1 MKYILKTET
10 NENGN
15 LVFSKK
21 RQGKDYIYL
30 AKDENGNIK
39 PVLKSWIIEHQTE
52 IVNVRVSGDS
62 IYAVERK
69 KKIDDFGEKIG
80 GAKKDL
86 MGKKRISLDALKG
99 MSFKEKDSYVKK
111 DKIWPKVS
119 IEDLVNQ
126 GHTKPAAWFICQMRA
141 ALPAKPSYISTD
153 MDECMKVQETYIKF
167 IEGVRRLCDNLK
179 DHENTAQCNKAIMS
193 FMMSNGILSKSIYG
207 RLELSL
213 GCGYLYTKKFAKL
226 LNMDVED
233 VILETCCHM
242 TDFLTVQEKMYY
254 GSRILS
260 LEGCTYKIEG
270 EALKFTKQFQNAYT
284 TYYSYLYGKKDQIK
298 EIPDYVDDF
307 QNYYKGNKSAYA
319 LVYQGDGS
327 RKIMGLFDS
336 YEAAENARK
345 KMAQSVAK
353 ADKKAAEEKKAEE
366 MQSRSQ
372 TTESQKQSEQKVQR
386 KKNLNPSLATITRKG
401 RTVRS
406 RNIEGKDFIN
416 TFGIRGGEFG
426 NWVNEAERQ
435 ENMNF
440 AYESFYDLALVLG
453 IPVGAIGLNHR
464 LSIAFG
470 ARGQGIAA
478 AHYESGREVIN
489 LTRMKGAGNLAHE
502 YFHAIDDMLGKSL
515 GKTQFAT
522 EMSRDTPKAIETLV
536 NAMTYKTVL
545 YSADELKQTK
555 LQEAQANID
564 KLMKDMEDMLPDSSL
579 SEDLRKEKYC
589 LIEGLLEKARIYGF
603 KFREEDFKKMKY
615 NLNPVMNGL
624 FNFIDK
630 NSKRYRMTYNNQAY
644 LAQKFFMIGKS
655 YDDFEEVSGTT
666 EKKEFTTFYKNAK
679 KLSSENSR
687 MGHNY
692 WDSNIE
698 LAARAFAC
706 YVKDKLAEQGYIN
719 DYLCGHAD
727 IKNECG
733 TPVYPVGEE
742 RQAINKAF
750 DALFAELRKSF
761 FKC

>member
-1 MKYILKTET
+1 MKYILKTEK

-15 LVFSKK
+15 LVFSKQ
-21 RQGKDYIYL
+21 RYGKGYIYWV
-30 AKDENGNIK
+30 KDENGIINQVTK
-39 PVLKSWIIEHQTE
+39 DWIMQHQAE
-52 IVNVRVSGDS
+52 ITNVKVSGDS
-62 IYAVERK
+62 IYAVEKK
-69 KKIDDFGEKIG
+69 KKIEDFGEKIG

-86 MGKKRISLDALKG
+86 MGKKRLSLDDLDG
-99 MSFKEKDSYVKK
+99 MSFKERDPYVKK

-119 IEDLVNQ
+119 IEDLISQ
-126 GHTKPAAWFICQMRA
+126 GHDKLAAWFIYQMRA
-141 ALPAKPSYISTD
+141 TLPAKPSYYSPD
-153 MDECMKVQETYIKF
+153 MSECMRIQEIYIKF
-167 IEGVRRLCDNLK
+167 IEGVRSLCSNLK
-179 DHENTAQCNKAIMS
+179 DHENTAQCNKAIKS
-193 FMMSNGILSKSIYG
+193 YMMAIGVLSQSPYG
-207 RLELSL
+207 RLELGR
-213 GCGYLYTKKFAKL
+213 GCNYLYTKKFAKL
-226 LNMDVED
+226 LNMGVDD
-233 VILETCCHM
+233 VILETCHKM
-242 TDFLTVQEKMYY
+242 NDFLTVQEKMYY

-270 EALKFTKQFQNAYT
+270 ETLKFTKQFQNSYT
-284 TYYSYLYGKKDQIK
+284 TYYSYLYGKKDQLNA
-298 EIPDYVDDF
+298 IPDYVDDF
-307 QNYYKGNKSAYA
+307 QNYYDGKKSAYA

-327 RKIMGLFDS
+327 RKIIGLFYS

-345 KMAQSVAK
+345 KMVELGAK
-353 ADKKAAEEKKAEE
+353 ADKKVEDVKASDKQGDSEAIDS
-366 MQSRSQ
+366 QSQ
-372 TTESQKQSEQKVQR
+372 PAQKVQR

-406 RNIEGKDFIN
+406 RNIEGQDFID

-435 ENMNF
+435 ENMNL

-536 NAMTYKTVL
+536 NAMTYKTVV
-545 YSADELKQTK
+545 YSADEMKQKK

-564 KLMKDMEDMLPDSSL
+564 KLMEDMEDMVPDSSL
-579 SEDLRKEKYC
+579 SEDLRKEKYR